1 MFNGRKIILKYF
13 YDGQKK
19 MKKENLK
26 PYKKRIE
33 EGTREQCY
41 RMHGMSKDHPWP
53 LDTLVCLHQLWDML
67 KAM

>member
-1 MFNGRKIILKYF
+1 MKVRYF
-13 YDGQKK
+13 YHGQKQ

-33 EGTREQCY
+33 QGTREHCY
-41 RMHGMSKDHPWP
+41 RMHSMSKGDHPWP